1 MPFGAPF
8 GRAIGAILSDAPAIP
23 SPQIR
28 AALLLAEK
36 LKRVLVLPPIVCG
49 LDRFWAPHNG
59 TIPGSRTLLP
69 IDPCP
74 ADHVLDLEHIARTRK
89 LEEFLREHSFLQNPK
104 LPAAWRKGGAS
115 RAEGVAP
122 PTSLSDKAL
131 RPLLALRDTAVL
143 ELSSMPD
150 LYATLGAA
158 DALAAQTK
166 YKAYTSIWCCSK
178 PPGPKMPGHIW
189 YDMFFDVVPHE
200 NRHRRV
206 WQTKWTPEFGP

>member
-1 MPFGAPF
+1 MPALN
-8 GRAIGAILSDAPAIP
+8 GRT
-23 SPQIR
+23 
-28 AALLLAEK
+28 
-36 LKRVLVLPPIVCG
+36 
-49 LDRFWAPHNG
+49 H
-59 TIPGSRTLLP
+59 
-69 IDPCP
+69 
-74 ADHVLDLEHIARTRK
+74 
-89 LEEFLREHSFLQNPK
+89 RE
-104 LPAAWRKGGAS
+104 R
-115 RAEGVAP
+115 
-122 PTSLSDKAL
+122 SLSRDARGPVSGVGL
-131 RPLLALRDTAVL
+131 ITTLLALRDTAVL